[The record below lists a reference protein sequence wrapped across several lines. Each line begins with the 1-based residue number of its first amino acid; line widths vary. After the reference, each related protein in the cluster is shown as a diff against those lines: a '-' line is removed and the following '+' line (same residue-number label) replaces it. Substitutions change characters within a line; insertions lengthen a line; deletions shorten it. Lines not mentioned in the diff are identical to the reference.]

1 MEAAQENGPAQSP
14 PSRLGLAVN
23 PFLGWLAGS
32 RSACCGGDGKKKKKK
47 RGEVADSGGAWP
59 LSLAASGHPD
69 KTLGQT

>member
-1 MEAAQENGPAQSP
+1 MVQPSP
-14 PSRLGLAVN
+14 LPQGWGWQLTPSWA
-23 PFLGWLAGS
+23 GWLAPVLH
-32 RSACCGGDGKKKKKK
+32 AVEAMAKKKKKK

>member
-1 MEAAQENGPAQSP
+1 MVQPSP
-14 PSRLGLAVN
+14 LPQGWGWQLTPSWA
-23 PFLGWLAGS
+23 GWLAGS
-32 RSACCGGDGKKKKKK
+32 RSACCGGDSKK